1 MADSPP
7 GAPRAWHAPLTSSQC
22 KEFTTTGLV
31 ILPSVL
37 SSAERCAAA
46 TTYTE
51 KSDEGGAVAGANASD
66 PPALADALEGRLRAP
81 LESCRGAIAAARE
94 GSMNNG
100 SGRGDGS
107 AECEIWLAL
116 DGDTSIDL
124 GAAGSAAVK
133 EGDGVIV
140 NVTAADGGGGAA
152 QQGQYGSP
160 TEILNRAG
168 LTKAAAA
175 TLSLAA
181 AAAVQAPAQ
190 QARL

>member
-1 MADSPP
+1 MVVVVAARSVVTAAFFASTTVSALPP
-7 GAPRAWHAPLTSSQC
+7 PPRQPKQPPPPPPFFFGPAVDGAEVARLLLLL
-22 KEFTTTGLV
+22 F
-31 ILPSVL
+31 
-37 SSAERCAAA
+37 
-46 TTYTE
+46 
-51 KSDEGGAVAGANASD
+51 EGGAVAGANASD

-140 NVTAADGGGGAA
+140 NVTAADGGVGWPLRACRFGRAVVARQRRAA
-152 QQGQYGSP
+152 W
-160 TEILNRAG
+160 
-168 LTKAAAA
+168 LT
-175 TLSLAA
+175 
-181 AAAVQAPAQ
+181 
-190 QARL
+190 